1 MAQQHNLDNWRQYVD
16 LVRLTD
22 SDKARLDS
30 GEMLE
35 VEVIR
40 MEMDGM
46 PVLSIKTATKIDR
59 AHIQDVNQNHLHHA

>member
-22 SDKARLDS
+22 RDKARLDS

-35 VEVIR
+35 VEIIR

-46 PVLSIKTATKIDR
+46 PVLSIKTAAKIDR
-59 AHIQDVNQNHLHHA
+59 AHTQDVNPNHLHHA